1 MLLFMFIA
9 SHIAYPFSMILLLVL
24 IDLPTAGCHML
35 NATVDINLA
44 CGLVSWVMVGQSLL
58 ARS

>member
-9 SHIAYPFSMILLLVL
+9 SHIAHPFSMIMLLVL

-44 CGLVSWVMVGQSLL
+44 CGLVSWVMVGQ
-58 ARS
+58 

>member
-9 SHIAYPFSMILLLVL
+9 SHTAHPFSMIMLLVL

-44 CGLVSWVMVGQSLL
+44 CGLVSWVMVGQ
-58 ARS
+58 